1 MLGSRRKG
9 GSGERVGERGHVGE
23 RALWREGRAGEV
35 VLCVGRSA
43 VATKGVLRHLHRRQP
58 EPDCRSPERE
68 RERETFI
75 TELGEGRKR
84 Q

>member
-9 GSGERVGERGHVGE
+9 GSGERVGERGHGGE
-23 RALWREGRAGEV
+23 RARGREGRAGEV
-35 VLCVGRSA
+35 VLGVGRSA
-43 VATKGVLRHLHRRQP
+43 VATKGVLRHLHP
-58 EPDCRSPERE
+58 LGDSPSQIADLQ
-68 RERETFI
+68 RERETFN